1 MEEQLWNKL
10 LGVLLYFFIRVY
22 LSVKIFWFHNSLN
35 FSLFHNKIC

>member
-22 LSVKIFWFHNSLN
+22 LSVKTF
-35 FSLFHNKIC
+35 